1 MKMKKVIA
9 VLCLVCL
16 VFSFSTVAFAAE
28 ESMSRKTVEFSE
40 VESAKMTYIE
50 SASNKLS
57 IKNNVASI
65 RASVCGYS
73 GSTTKCEVSV
83 KLQVKTLGLFWSNVE
98 TWSDSQYGDRAS
110 VSGSTAVTA
119 GKSYRTVAT
128 VTVWNGSSSESRTL
142 TSETIKA

>member
-1 MKMKKVIA
+1 MKIKKVIA

-16 VFSFSTVAFAAE
+16 VFSFSTVAFATNVPQEKVAVGI
-28 ESMSRKTVEFSE
+28 SVVEPNR
-40 VESAKMTYIE
+40 MTNIE
-50 SASNKLS
+50 SAVNRLS
-57 IKNNVASI
+57 IRNGVASI
-65 RASVCGYS
+65 RAYVYGYS
-73 GSTTKCEVSV
+73 GLATKCEVTV

-98 TWSDSQYGDRAS
+98 TWSESQYGDYAA